1 MNGNRPLIVVLGV
14 VLVFLIANI
23 ILLDYVLFSGTFT
36 SRDVELVQP
45 LALPDIT
52 ETSVPPKASVT
63 AKIQTSAEI
72 NNLIKIATESLT
84 LGIDAIVGNGQQVTT
99 VTQNQPV
106 KEYYV
111 PLGTGSTNSTT
122 WVDLPGVEAYI
133 APSNYGT
140 IVEMYLEVAVR
151 VPTGSGQVFAR
162 LKNVTDNNSLFESEV
177 SYEGTAGKLI
187 SSGKIPVP
195 TQTRLYRMQL
205 RSSLGAEVV
214 LDNARIKLFVK

>member
-1 MNGNRPLIVVLGV
+1 MNSNRPLIVVVGV
-14 VLVFLIANI
+14 VLVFLTANT
-23 ILLDYVLFSGTFT
+23 ILIDYILFSGTFT

-45 LALPDIT
+45 LALPDT
-52 ETSVPPKASVT
+52 ETSVPPQASVT

-72 NNLIKIATESLT
+72 SNLLKTATESLT
-84 LGIDAIVGNGQQVTT
+84 MRVDTLTGNSGQPTT
-99 VTQNQPV
+99 SVAQNQSV

-122 WVDLPGVEAYI
+122 WIDLPGVEAYI

-140 IVEMYLEVAVR
+140 ITEMYLEVAVR

-195 TQTRLYRMQL
+195 TQTKLYRMQL
-205 RSSLGAEVV
+205 RSSLGSEVV